1 MDATQQ
7 KGSPKQLRGRSLG
20 TKLSEAEYAQCEK
33 SAARRG
39 QTLSEWCRQ
48 ALLDAVAGPAPRPE
62 AEVILSEILALRK
75 IVINLLYGEKAGEPL
90 SEERMRELTRATDS
104 EKLRKAAERLHAV
117 VTARAG
123 VLSDAEPGSLSV
135 NYQERAQCSGSLTIS
150 NQRCSFSLA
159 SAAAAFRTV

>member
-48 ALLDAVAGPAPRPE
+48 A
-62 AEVILSEILALRK
+62 
-75 IVINLLYGEKAGEPL
+75 
-90 SEERMRELTRATDS
+90 
-104 EKLRKAAERLHAV
+104 H
-117 VTARAG
+117 
-123 VLSDAEPGSLSV
+123 
-135 NYQERAQCSGSLTIS
+135 C
-150 NQRCSFSLA
+150 
-159 SAAAAFRTV
+159 

>member
-75 IVINLLYGEKAGEPL
+75 IVTNLANC
-90 SEERMRELTRATDS
+90 
-104 EKLRKAAERLHAV
+104 
-117 VTARAG
+117 
-123 VLSDAEPGSLSV
+123 GSLPTVGCRPIGSV
-135 NYQERAQCSGSLTIS
+135 RRQGA
-150 NQRCSFSLA
+150 
-159 SAAAAFRTV
+159 

>member
-48 ALLDAVAGPAPRPE
+48 VLPDPVAGPAPRRQPSR
-62 AEVILSEILALRK
+62 VHLD
-75 IVINLLYGEKAGEPL
+75 P
-90 SEERMRELTRATDS
+90 M
-104 EKLRKAAERLHAV
+104 
-117 VTARAG
+117 
-123 VLSDAEPGSLSV
+123 
-135 NYQERAQCSGSLTIS
+135 QCSEPVLYAGKVSRQQSQDSRGLAPSLRIQV
-150 NQRCSFSLA
+150 N
-159 SAAAAFRTV
+159 

>member
-1 MDATQQ
+1 MDATQR

-62 AEVILSEILALRK
+62 AEVILSEIL
-75 IVINLLYGEKAGEPL
+75 
-90 SEERMRELTRATDS
+90 
-104 EKLRKAAERLHAV
+104 
-117 VTARAG
+117 
-123 VLSDAEPGSLSV
+123 VL
-135 NYQERAQCSGSLTIS
+135 QCSERRLPLDF
-150 NQRCSFSLA
+150 RFSPA
-159 SAAAAFRTV
+159 HRRPPKSHRS

>member
-33 SAARRG
+33 SATRRG

-75 IVINLLYGEKAGEPL
+75 IVINPLYGDKAGEPL
-90 SEERMRELTRATDS
+90 NYLPVGSGAPRVAPRGTSVRVSLLFVVALTGI
-104 EKLRKAAERLHAV
+104 E
-117 VTARAG
+117 
-123 VLSDAEPGSLSV
+123 
-135 NYQERAQCSGSLTIS
+135 SGWWGIG
-150 NQRCSFSLA
+150 R
-159 SAAAAFRTV
+159 

>member
-48 ALLDAVAGPAPRPE
+48 ALLDAVACPASRPE
-62 AEVILSEILALRK
+62 AEMSITNCLFPG
-75 IVINLLYGEKAGEPL
+75 IV
-90 SEERMRELTRATDS
+90 
-104 EKLRKAAERLHAV
+104 
-117 VTARAG
+117 
-123 VLSDAEPGSLSV
+123 
-135 NYQERAQCSGSLTIS
+135 
-150 NQRCSFSLA
+150 
-159 SAAAAFRTV
+159 

>member
-20 TKLSEAEYAQCEK
+20 TKLSEAEYAVAAATEK

-62 AEVILSEILALRK
+62 AE
-75 IVINLLYGEKAGEPL
+75 
-90 SEERMRELTRATDS
+90 
-104 EKLRKAAERLHAV
+104 
-117 VTARAG
+117 
-123 VLSDAEPGSLSV
+123 
-135 NYQERAQCSGSLTIS
+135 TIS
-150 NQRCSFSLA
+150 QRSQVMGSGA
-159 SAAAAFRTV
+159 MKRRFRCAGALILVFPSGAMGFRRRLLWRPVG

>member
-1 MDATQQ
+1 MDATQK

-62 AEVILSEILALRK
+62 AEVMLGSVSTIPSARYLGIGSDP
-75 IVINLLYGEKAGEPL
+75 AGV
-90 SEERMRELTRATDS
+90 
-104 EKLRKAAERLHAV
+104 ERL
-117 VTARAG
+117 R
-123 VLSDAEPGSLSV
+123 
-135 NYQERAQCSGSLTIS
+135 
-150 NQRCSFSLA
+150 
-159 SAAAAFRTV
+159 

>member
-20 TKLSEAEYAQCEK
+20 TKLSETEYAQCEK

-62 AEVILSEILALRK
+62 AEVILSEIQGLPSDPSPICSSFQRNAFPQRE
-75 IVINLLYGEKAGEPL
+75 GASQSTMSTL
-90 SEERMRELTRATDS
+90 SMA
-104 EKLRKAAERLHAV
+104 
-117 VTARAG
+117 
-123 VLSDAEPGSLSV
+123 P
-135 NYQERAQCSGSLTIS
+135 
-150 NQRCSFSLA
+150 
-159 SAAAAFRTV
+159 AF

>member
-48 ALLDAVAGPAPRPE
+48 ALLDAVAGPAQRPE

-75 IVINLLYGEKAGEPL
+75 IVIEV
-90 SEERMRELTRATDS
+90 R
-104 EKLRKAAERLHAV
+104 
-117 VTARAG
+117 
-123 VLSDAEPGSLSV
+123 
-135 NYQERAQCSGSLTIS
+135 Q
-150 NQRCSFSLA
+150 
-159 SAAAAFRTV
+159 

>member
-1 MDATQQ
+1 M
-7 KGSPKQLRGRSLG
+7 RGRSLG

-48 ALLDAVAGPAPRPE
+48 VLLEAAAGPAQALE

-75 IVINLLYGEKAGEPL
+75 IVINVLYGDKAGEPL
-90 SEERMRELTRATDS
+90 SEERMRELIEAADS
-104 EKLRKAAERLHAV
+104 EKLRKAAERLCAV

-123 VLSDAEPGSLSV
+123 DLSQHEPGLSV
-135 NYQERAQCSGSLTIS
+135 HKPPGDRGASGEM
-150 NQRCSFSLA
+150 A
-159 SAAAAFRTV
+159 E

>member
-1 MDATQQ
+1 MDATRKQ
-7 KGSPKQLRGRSLG
+7 GLPKQLRGRSLG

-75 IVINLLYGEKAGEPL
+75 IVINLLYGDKAGEPL
-90 SEERMRELTRATDS
+90 SEERMRELIEAADS

-123 VLSDAEPGSLSV
+123 VLSDDEPRESVRKPPGDRAASGGVAE
-135 NYQERAQCSGSLTIS
+135 
-150 NQRCSFSLA
+150 
-159 SAAAAFRTV
+159 

>member
-7 KGSPKQLRGRSLG
+7 KGSPKQLRGRPLG

-62 AEVILSEILALRK
+62 AEVILSSHSYELIGRDSPPVVRGTEILALRK
-75 IVINLLYGEKAGEPL
+75 IVINLLYGDEAGEPL
-90 SEERMRELTRATDS
+90 
-104 EKLRKAAERLHAV
+104 
-117 VTARAG
+117 
-123 VLSDAEPGSLSV
+123 
-135 NYQERAQCSGSLTIS
+135 
-150 NQRCSFSLA
+150 
-159 SAAAAFRTV
+159 